1 MLLERP
7 GELVTREEL
16 RQALWPS
23 DTFVDFE
30 HGLNAAINR
39 LRETLG
45 DDADNPHYIET
56 LPRRGYRFINATE
69 PKVATAPDL
78 IQPTISQPG
87 LRRWGMPLVAAAL
100 IGIAAVLFVLDAGG
114 LRSKLLS
121 RSAAQPQIRSLAVL
135 PLANLSGD
143 PQQEY
148 FADAMTDELIA
159 ELSRISSL
167 RVISFDQFLKTL

>member
-1 MLLERP
+1 
-7 GELVTREEL
+7 
-16 RQALWPS
+16 
-23 DTFVDFE
+23 
-30 HGLNAAINR
+30 
-39 LRETLG
+39 
-45 DDADNPHYIET
+45 
-56 LPRRGYRFINATE
+56 
-69 PKVATAPDL
+69 
-78 IQPTISQPG
+78 
-87 LRRWGMPLVAAAL
+87 MPLVAAAL